1 MSWADKRTP
10 AMKWTPLVF
19 TVSLWMGVTCYELVR
34 DYSGQDFFQ
43 GWDFYGSWDNLTLG
57 MSLEYIL
64 RMISLNSLQVMF
76 GGWMKPMPRTKDSH
90 MSMRPTMLLSK
101 SITPA
106 MSHTTRNATQWV
118 NCSLEREGCLNLERR
133 SVSPRRTPMRL
144 GVSGWSM
151 WWVREF

>member
-1 MSWADKRTP
+1 M
-10 AMKWTPLVF
+10 F

-64 RMISLNSLQVMF
+64 RMVSLNSLQVMF
-76 GGWMKPMPRTKDSH
+76 GGWMKPMPRAKDSH

-101 SITPA
+101 SITPV
-106 MSHTTRNATQWV
+106 MSHTTRNATQ
-118 NCSLEREGCLNLERR
+118 
-133 SVSPRRTPMRL
+133 
-144 GVSGWSM
+144 
-151 WWVREF
+151 